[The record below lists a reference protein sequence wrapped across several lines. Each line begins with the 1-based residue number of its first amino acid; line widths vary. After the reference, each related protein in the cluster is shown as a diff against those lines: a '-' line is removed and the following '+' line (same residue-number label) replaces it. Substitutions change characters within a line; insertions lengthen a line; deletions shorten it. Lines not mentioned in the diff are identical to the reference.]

1 MYSATKQTSSIITYI
16 LQLSFKHETSL
27 GHWITSIDRKWAWQ
41 LAPEL
46 TPTAQTDQ
54 AL

>member
-1 MYSATKQTSSIITYI
+1 MYSAAKQTSSIITYI
-16 LQLSFKHETSL
+16 LQLYFKHETSL
-27 GHWITSIDRKWAWQ
+27 GHRIISGDRKWARQ
-41 LAPEL
+41 LAPEF